1 LKGAALLH
9 FHLVGPQVVTDPI
22 LDLAKPAG
30 TQKAM
35 MTERRVLIE
44 HAEAP
49 PENDTV
55 AHRHIDNLVEMES
68 NFHATQTLSARPE
81 QPLRLVHRAK
91 ANKGLK
97 RSCSTHMP
105 SHWQPGTAQQNQ

>member
-1 LKGAALLH
+1 
-9 FHLVGPQVVTDPI
+9 VTDPI

-55 AHRHIDNLVEMES
+55 ARRHIDNLVEMES
-68 NFHATQTLSARPE
+68 NFHATQTLLRARNSLCAWRIE
-81 QPLRLVHRAK
+81 SRQTRA
-91 ANKGLK
+91 
-97 RSCSTHMP
+97 
-105 SHWQPGTAQQNQ
+105 

>member
-1 LKGAALLH
+1 
-9 FHLVGPQVVTDPI
+9 
-22 LDLAKPAG
+22 
-30 TQKAM
+30 M

-49 PENDTV
+49 PENDT
-55 AHRHIDNLVEMES
+55 AARRHIDNLVEMES

-81 QPLRLVHRAK
+81 QPLRLVHRVK